1 MTLQE
6 KFDSII
12 DCIERLVYAGESDIP
27 QALAR
32 ESGFNR
38 CLWVDAFHCG

>member
-38 CLWVDAFHCG
+38 CLWGDAFRCG